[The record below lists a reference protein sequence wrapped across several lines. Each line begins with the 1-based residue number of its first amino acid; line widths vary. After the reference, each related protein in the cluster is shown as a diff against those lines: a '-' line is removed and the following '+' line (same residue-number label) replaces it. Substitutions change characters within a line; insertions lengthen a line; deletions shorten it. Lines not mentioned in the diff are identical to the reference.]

1 MLKQVV
7 RAMGENAGND
17 NRLRVFSDRF
27 NTGFACDDGLVAAKV
42 AMQGHDQIAKGKRSW
57 KGVCSV

>member
-1 MLKQVV
+1 MV
-7 RAMGENAGND
+7 RAVSEDAGND
-17 NRLRVFSDRF
+17 DRLRVLSDWL

-42 AMQGHDQIAKGKRSW
+42 AMQSHDQIAKGKRAW